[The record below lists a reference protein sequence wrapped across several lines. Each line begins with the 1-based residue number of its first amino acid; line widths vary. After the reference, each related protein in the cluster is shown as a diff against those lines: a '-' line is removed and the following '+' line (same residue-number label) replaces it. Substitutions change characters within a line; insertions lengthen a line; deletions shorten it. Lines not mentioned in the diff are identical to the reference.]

1 MQPSRR
7 LRFRPLLLLALALA
21 LPAGC
26 ASLPELEGRTAS
38 VAMTDTGDT
47 RLGHAVQAEVSAH
60 PGMSGI
66 YSLARPLDAFVA
78 RAVLARG
85 ADRALDLQYYI
96 WHADTTGYL
105 LLEELWKAAG
115 RGVRIRLLL
124 DDNGTHGLDAAL
136 ATLDAHP
143 NIEVRLFNPFVNRKL
158 RFLGY
163 VTDFNRLNRRMH
175 NKSFTADNHATIVGG
190 RNVGDEYFGA
200 GEGMVFADL
209 DVVAFGRV
217 VADVS
222 DAFDQYWNSESAYP
236 ADLIL
241 GKAAPDGVEKLEA
254 KFAAVRAAPEAV
266 QYLQELE
273 RTRLAEQLRSDT
285 LPLDWAVT
293 RLVYDDPAKAAGKA
307 ERSEL
312 LWSRMTAAVGTPQR
326 ELDIISPYFV
336 PGKRGTE
343 ALSAMA
349 QQGIALRILTNS
361 LAATDVGAVHA
372 GYAKRRAPL
381 LRGGVKLYELKPDAG
396 AAPDAGATQVPA
408 AKPKRDKKGPG
419 GSSGGSSAA
428 SLHAKTFAQD
438 RERVF
443 VGSFN
448 FDPRSVNLNTEMGVV
463 IDSPKLADAV
473 SSTLDRDLDLRAYE
487 VRLAPDD
494 RGLEWLER
502 TPQGEVRYTSEP
514 NTGFFKRFGVG
525 FMSILPI
532 EWML

>member
-1 MQPSRR
+1 MHASKR
-7 LRFRPLLLLALALA
+7 LLALVVLALA
-21 LPAGC
+21 AGC
-26 ASLPELEGRTAS
+26 ASLPNMEGRIPST
-38 VAMTDTGDT
+38 AMTDTGET
-47 RLGHAVQAEVSAH
+47 RLAQAMQAEVAAN
-60 PGMSGI
+60 PDLSGI
-66 YSLARPLDAFVA
+66 YPLASPLDAFVA
-78 RAVLARG
+78 RAVLARA
-85 ADRALDLQYYI
+85 ADRALDVQYYI

-105 LLEELWKAAG
+105 LLEELWKAAR
-115 RGVRIRLLL
+115 RGVRVRLLL
-124 DDNGTHGLDAAL
+124 DDNGTHGLDDAI
-136 ATLDAHP
+136 ATLDGHA
-143 NIEVRLFNPFVNRKL
+143 NIEVRLFNPFVNRKM

-209 DVVAFGRV
+209 DVLAFGRV

-222 DAFDQYWNSESAYP
+222 DAFDQYWNSDSAYP
-236 ADLIL
+236 AELIV
-241 GKAAPDGVEKLEA
+241 GKAAPDGVEKLQA
-254 KFAAVRAAPEAV
+254 KFAVVRAAPEAV
-266 QYLQELE
+266 EYLEALVH
-273 RTRLAEQLRSDT
+273 TRLAEQLRADE

-312 LWSRMTAAVGTPQR
+312 LWSRMTEAVGTPQR

-349 QQGIALRILTNS
+349 EQGIALRILTNS

-381 LRGGVKLYELKPDAG
+381 LRGGVKIYELKPDAG
-396 AAPDAGATQVPA
+396 AVEVTAD
-408 AKPKRDKKGPG
+408 KRKRDKKGTG
-419 GSSGGSSAA
+419 GSSGGSSDA
-428 SLHAKTFAQD
+428 SLHAKTFAVD

-463 IDSPKLADAV
+463 IDNPKLADAV
-473 SSTLDRDLDLRAYE
+473 SSTLDRDLGRSAYE
-487 VRLAPDD
+487 VRLAPDGH
-494 RGLEWLER
+494 GLEWLER
-502 TPQGEVRYTSEP
+502 TPQGEERYTSEP
-514 NTGFFKRFGVG
+514 KTGFFKRLGVG

>member
-7 LRFRPLLLLALALA
+7 LRFRPLVPLALALGLA
-21 LPAGC
+21 LAAGC
-26 ASLPELEGRTAS
+26 ASLPKLEGRPAS
-38 VAMTDTGDT
+38 TAMTDTGDT
-47 RLGHAVQAEVSAH
+47 RLAHAMQAEVSAH

-66 YSLARPLDAFVA
+66 YSLASPLDAFVA
-78 RAVLARG
+78 RAVLARA
-85 ADRALDLQYYI
+85 ADRALDVQYYI

-105 LLEELWKAAG
+105 LLEELWKAAE
-115 RGVRIRLLL
+115 RDVRIRLLL
-124 DDNGTHGLDAAL
+124 DDNGTHGLDAAI

-266 QYLQELE
+266 QYLKELE

-293 RLVYDDPAKAAGKA
+293 RLVYDDPVKGAGEA
-307 ERSEL
+307 DRSEL
-312 LWSRMTAAVGTPQR
+312 LFTRLTEAIGTPQR
-326 ELDIISPYFV
+326 ELDLISPYFV
-336 PGKRGTE
+336 PGKNGTE

-349 QQGIALRILTNS
+349 QRGVALRILTNS

-396 AAPDAGATQVPA
+396 AADAA
-408 AKPKRDKKGPG
+408 ADQPKRDKKGVG

-428 SLHAKTFAQD
+428 SLHAKTFAVD

-473 SSTLDRDLDLRAYE
+473 SSTLDRELERQAYE
-487 VRLAPDD
+487 VKLAPDD

-514 NTGFFKRFGVG
+514 NSGFFKRFGVG

>member
-1 MQPSRR
+1 MPPSRR
-7 LRFRPLLLLALALA
+7 LRFRPPWLLALVLALA
-21 LPAGC
+21 AGC
-26 ASLPELEGRTAS
+26 ASLPNLEGRAAS
-38 VAMTDTGDT
+38 TAMTDTGDT
-47 RLGHAVQAEVSAH
+47 RLAQAMRAEVAAH
-60 PGMSGI
+60 PGWSGI
-66 YSLARPLDAFVA
+66 YSLASPLDAFVA
-78 RAVLARG
+78 RAVLARA
-85 ADRALDLQYYI
+85 ADRALDVQYYI
-96 WHADTTGYL
+96 WHGDTTGYL

-124 DDNGTHGLDAAL
+124 DDNGTHGLDEAV

-143 NIEVRLFNPFVNRKL
+143 NVEVRLFNPFVNRKL
-158 RFLGY
+158 RMLGY

-209 DVVAFGRV
+209 DVIAFGRV
-217 VADVS
+217 VGEVS
-222 DAFDQYWNSESAYP
+222 DAFDQYWNSASAYP
-236 ADLIL
+236 AELIL
-241 GKAAPDGVEKLEA
+241 DRALPDGVEKLEA
-254 KFAAVRAAPEAV
+254 NFAAVRAAPEAV
-266 QYLQELE
+266 EYLQELE
-273 RTRLAEQLRSDT
+273 RTRLAQQLRSDT
-285 LPLDWAVT
+285 LPLDWALT

-307 ERSEL
+307 DRSEL
-312 LWSRMTAAVGTPQR
+312 LWSRMTELVGTPQR
-326 ELDIISPYFV
+326 ELDMISPYFV

-343 ALSAMA
+343 TLSAMA

-381 LRGGVKLYELKPDAG
+381 LRGGVRIYELK
-396 AAPDAGATQVPA
+396 PDAGATQVPA
-408 AKPKRDKKGPG
+408 DKPKRDRKGPG

-428 SLHAKTFAQD
+428 SLHAKTFAVD

-463 IDSPKLADAV
+463 IDSPRLADAV
-473 SSTLDRDLDLRAYE
+473 STTLDRDLERQAYE
-487 VRLAPDD
+487 VKLAPNGS
-494 RGLEWLER
+494 GLEWLER

-514 NTGFFKRFGVG
+514 KTGFFKRFGVG